1 MTTKQTHQVVKQTAS
16 MHELE
21 KERLAIQD
29 LLTKG
34 EDEHWQI
41 GVHYNR
47 IVNGHLVEKSRE
59 YKSSREF
66 FAKQFGDVPQS
77 TLSLYG
83 AIARRFAEV
92 VAKKYGVFRL
102 RALLTY
108 EKLTGSKLPEGD
120 PAATPIRIPQKDGS
134 TKEKPFADC
143 TRDELQAAIRHHR
156 ENDGPPPD
164 VDPYDKKILDAL
176 RKAIRNIEGD
186 PPYIDMK
193 TIPDQHWKAVVDFRV
208 PVEKLEDLYDS
219 LDAALGKQG
228 THPADNA
235 GWNPNW
241 KKVKKL
247 GKVLGKYFDG
257 PPKGK
262 GAARRQT
269 RHRAHARS

>member
-1 MTTKQTHQVVKQTAS
+1 MTTKQAHRAS
-16 MHELE
+16 KEAASSSELE
-21 KERLAIQD
+21 KERLAIRD

-47 IVNGHLVEKSRE
+47 IVNGHLVEKSRKF
-59 YKSSREF
+59 KSAREF
-66 FAKQFGDVPQS
+66 FANHFPDVPRS
-77 TLSLYG
+77 TLTLYG
-83 AIARRFAEV
+83 MIAKRFTEN
-92 VAKKYGVFRL
+92 VAKNYGVSRL

-108 EKLTGSKLPEGD
+108 EKLTGSKLPSGD

-134 TKEKPFADC
+134 TKEKRFADC

-164 VDPYDKKILDAL
+164 VDPYDKKILDAV
-176 RKAIRNIEGD
+176 RKAIRDIEGD

-193 TIPDQHWKAVVDFRV
+193 TIPDQHWKAVIEFRV
-208 PVEKLEDLYDS
+208 PVEKLDDLYDS
-219 LDAALGKQG
+219 LGAALGKQG
-228 THPADNA
+228 AHPADNA

-262 GAARRQT
+262 GAARRQI